1 MRGVAF
7 FLLVFA
13 ATANAQSLRLTGFV
27 TARGI
32 YVRSQPSW
40 LDGGF
45 GRFDVGAK
53 SATDGTTAHQEE
65 AHLGID
71 WTPAEWLT
79 VHAHGLAR
87 RKGGLVEAY
96 VDLRKG
102 DFRLR
107 AGQFF
112 LPTSRENTDKLWSSP
127 YTISFSA
134 LNTWIGQ
141 EVRPIGTEL
150 QWQRLTTNTVITVAG
165 GAFRGNDTMGALL
178 AWRGWSIGNHLAV
191 YDEVLPLPPL
201 PFFPDQRRGS
211 KPIERDLDTHTGF
224 TARARVSLPERA
236 ILQLAHI
243 DNRGDRELY
252 RGEYSWQTK
261 FNLLSGEIDGQH
273 GTTLAS
279 EYGWGTTGM
288 GFAPRPFVD
297 LSFYAAYAL
306 VSQTFGRNRVSARID
321 VFGTK
326 DRDHSF
332 AEGESGRAW
341 TFAWFYN
348 IRPSIRLGA
357 EFANISA
364 QRISAPDPNTDG
376 RTVTVEARY
385 RF

>member
-1 MRGVAF
+1 MHVLCAVIFSG
-7 FLLVFA
+7 FL
-13 ATANAQSLRLTGFV
+13 

-53 SATDGTTAHQEE
+53 SPTDSTTTHQEE
-65 AHLGID
+65 AHLGVD
-71 WTPAEWLT
+71 WTPAQWLT
-79 VHAHGLAR
+79 VHAHGVAR
-87 RKGGLVEAY
+87 KKRGLVEAY

-112 LPTSRENTDKLWSSP
+112 LPTSHENTDKLWSSP

-150 QWQRLTTNTVITVAG
+150 QWQKLTSSSVITLAG
-165 GAFRGNDTMGALL
+165 GAFRGNDTMGAHLG
-178 AWRGWSIGNHLAV
+178 WHGWSIGNHLAV

-201 PFFPDQRRGS
+201 PFFPDQRKGS
-211 KPIERDLDTHTGF
+211 KSIGRDLDGRTGF
-224 TARARVSLPERA
+224 TGRVRVSLPERA
-236 ILQLAHI
+236 MLQLAHV

-252 RGEYSWQTK
+252 RNEYSWKTR
-261 FNLLSGEIDGQH
+261 FNVLSGEIDGQR

-279 EYGWGTTGM
+279 EYGWGSTGM
-288 GFAPRPFVD
+288 GFAPRAFVD
-297 LSFYAAYAL
+297 LTFYTAYVL
-306 VSQTFGRNRVSARID
+306 LSQTFGRNRVSARID
-321 VFGTK
+321 VFGTT

-332 AEGESGRAW
+332 EEVNSESGRAW

-348 IRPSIRLGA
+348 IRPSMRLGA

-364 QRISAPDPNTDG
+364 QRVSAPNPNTDG